1 MHSDSLNNQPAG
13 SPDEPA
19 QIPAQIPKIPA
30 ERLNRRQELV
40 DDFGYGEGEGEFLF
54 LSEPEFDEAI
64 LGVAKRIGQADVI
77 AYDSN
82 TVYEVLGK
90 MLDTDDITVIFDYFE
105 FNILGAYVGE
115 RTPVFVDVVFKPKA
129 SAG

>member
-1 MHSDSLNNQPAG
+1 MHSDSLNNQPA
-13 SPDEPA
+13 SSQFEPA
-19 QIPAQIPKIPA
+19 GKP
-30 ERLNRRQELV
+30 RLNRRQEIV
-40 DDFGYGEGEGEFLF
+40 DDFGHGEGEGEFLF

-82 TVYEVLGK
+82 TVYEILAK
-90 MLDTDDITVIFDYFE
+90 MLDTEDWTVVFEYFE

-129 SAG
+129 AAG

>member
-19 QIPAQIPKIPA
+19 QIPA

-82 TVYEVLGK
+82 TVYEVLAK
-90 MLDTDDITVIFDYFE
+90 MLNTEDWTVVFEYFE

-129 SAG
+129 AAV